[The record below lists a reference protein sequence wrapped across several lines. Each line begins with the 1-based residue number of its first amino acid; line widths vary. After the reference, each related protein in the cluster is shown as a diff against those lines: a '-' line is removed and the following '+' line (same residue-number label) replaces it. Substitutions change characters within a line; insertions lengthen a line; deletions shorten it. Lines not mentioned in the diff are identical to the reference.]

1 MSDVKDLDDGDKESI
16 YIYSKSCPTEI
27 YPINEDF
34 ERGDTIL
41 GLIKLG
47 KLPTGGSYLHLFHQS
62 DLKINPLVQQ
72 LVMAISVSHLTSF
85 WDSLNSYLN

>member
-1 MSDVKDLDDGDKESI
+1 MSDVKDLDDGDEESI

-34 ERGDTIL
+34 ERGETIL

-47 KLPTGGSYLHLFHQS
+47 
-62 DLKINPLVQQ
+62 
-72 LVMAISVSHLTSF
+72 M
-85 WDSLNSYLN
+85 